1 MFPFYLG
8 HGIQEWTEQNFL
20 IAVFHKFYLVHLIRI
35 VMLYFSPQS
44 IDLMMERQLSLLR
57 G

>member
-8 HGIQEWTEQNFL
+8 HGIQEWTKQNSL

-35 VMLYFSPQS
+35 VMLHFFPQS

>member
-1 MFPFYLG
+1 MFPFYLS
-8 HGIQEWTEQNFL
+8 HGIQEWTKQNFL

-35 VMLYFSPQS
+35 VMLYFFPQS
-44 IDLMMERQLSLLR
+44 TDLMMERQLSLLR